1 MILSRRVAL
10 KGEQLDEIDEAIVIR
25 SVDTGMSRNTAQS
38 VNRMGGF
45 GQRITG
51 DHWETLDV
59 NVAFAINVPKR
70 ELARRKEIFDRVITW
85 ANRQGRLTVNYMEGR
100 HLWVDRTE
108 FPSPGDLW
116 DWTGEYTLTFRAYNV
131 PFWEDVAATEVRAEL
146 VSGNNITRQIEVPGN
161 VGTTLDVIVRNR
173 SGVAIPT
180 FTVSAGKSEIGFSNL
195 NLGGSETLQITHG
208 TDGLLR
214 AKVGSRDV
222 YGTMTGSDDLYVDPG
237 TVTVRAKVPRAV
249 DLTVRT
255 WGRWIG

>member
-85 ANRQGRLTVNYMEGR
+85 ANRRGWLTVNYIEGR
-100 HLWVDRTE
+100 RLWVDRTE

-131 PFWEDVAATEVRAEL
+131 PFWEDSAPTEVKAEL
-146 VSGNNITRQIEVPGN
+146 VSGKNISRTIEVPGN
-161 VGTTLDVIVRNR
+161 VTSVLDLHVRNR
-173 SGVAIPT
+173 SGMAIT
-180 FTVSAGKSEIGFSNL
+180 AFTVVAGASKIGFSNL
-195 NLGGSETLQITHG
+195 NLGGSETLVIDHG

-214 AKVGSRDV
+214 AKIGTRDV
-222 YGTMTGSDDLYVDPG
+222 YGTMTGSDDLYVEPG
-237 TVTVRAKVPRAV
+237 VVTVKAEVARAV
-249 DLTVRT
+249 DLTIRA
-255 WGRWIG
+255 WGRWIA